1 MSEIATVKVTI
12 NGTEYQIPQGL
23 TVLQACRDIAGI
35 EIPHFCYHDR
45 LSIAGNCRMCL
56 VEVEKSPKPVASCA
70 AQVMPGMRILTNSE
84 KTRIARGGIVNF
96 RFKSLLI

>member
-1 MSEIATVKVTI
+1 
-12 NGTEYQIPQGL
+12 
-23 TVLQACRDIAGI
+23 
-35 EIPHFCYHDR
+35 
-45 LSIAGNCRMCL
+45 MCL

-96 RFKSLLI
+96 RFKSQLI